1 MINWLHSLD
10 DARQRALGSGKLI
23 LVDFYSPT

>member
-1 MINWLHSLD
+1 MISWLNSLD
-10 DARQRALGSGKLI
+10 DARKRALSSGKLI